1 MSQFCEVMEWI
12 NNAFRYLGYAALS
25 IGLGWLSNL
34 SGNDEDFVLTISSNL
49 IPLLIT
55 ILAFYVTILGLIL
68 KELIEYKEKK
78 KKDIKGVLKSMRR
91 DVNIEISIVCFAFIS
106 YVIRGALISVVADEW
121 MKYVTIAS
129 NAITIFSFVYF
140 LLLIYDSVM
149 GLWDLIEDNNKD
161 EN

>member
-25 IGLGWLSNL
+25 VGLGWLSNL
-34 SGNDEDFVLTISSNL
+34 SGNDEDFVLKVSSSL

-68 KELIEYKEKK
+68 KELAEYKKK
-78 KKDIKGVLKSMRR
+78 TGKDIKEVLQSMRR
-91 DVNIEISIVCFAFIS
+91 DVNIEIAIICFAFVS
-106 YVIRGALISVVADEW
+106 YLLRGALTSIVTDDW
-121 MKYVTIAS
+121 LKYITIGS
-129 NAITIFSFVYF
+129 NALTIFSFVYF

-149 GLWDLIEDNNKD
+149 GLWDLIDANN
-161 EN
+161 N